1 MLAFVALL
9 PLFSAEVS
17 EDLKIIVRLSYKHRI
32 LSKCQKNILL
42 KKYLKRNLLKKCK
55 ICPEKI

>member
-32 LSKCQKNILL
+32 LSKCQKNKLQKKIL
-42 KKYLKRNLLKKCK
+42 KKKPFKKNCK
-55 ICPEKI
+55 ILS

>member
-32 LSKCQKNILL
+32 LSKCQKIILQKNI
-42 KKYLKRNLLKKCK
+42 KK
-55 ICPEKI
+55 ETF